1 MDSGA
6 TRYFSSPRQL
16 PITAFGSA
24 DNHPRSATAPET
36 KMHRN
41 PTSNPGETVMKT
53 FILAA
58 LVAVS
63 ALATGVVTANADT
76 FSVHGYQGTNYG
88 R

>member
-1 MDSGA
+1 
-6 TRYFSSPRQL
+6 
-16 PITAFGSA
+16 
-24 DNHPRSATAPET
+24 
-36 KMHRN
+36 
-41 PTSNPGETVMKT
+41 MKT

-76 FSVHGYQGTNYG
+76 FAVHGYQGTSYG

>member
-1 MDSGA
+1 
-6 TRYFSSPRQL
+6 
-16 PITAFGSA
+16 
-24 DNHPRSATAPET
+24 
-36 KMHRN
+36 
-41 PTSNPGETVMKT
+41 MKT

-63 ALATGVVTANADT
+63 AIATGVATANADT